1 MRQRDG
7 RRVLGDAIVSSLLLS
22 GFSFCHSA
30 IDDSI
35 TSAKG
40 SLVPR
45 ERDGK
50 REERENL
57 RDKEG
62 SSCW

>member
-1 MRQRDG
+1 M
-7 RRVLGDAIVSSLLLS
+7 SSLLLS

-50 REERENL
+50 REERENS